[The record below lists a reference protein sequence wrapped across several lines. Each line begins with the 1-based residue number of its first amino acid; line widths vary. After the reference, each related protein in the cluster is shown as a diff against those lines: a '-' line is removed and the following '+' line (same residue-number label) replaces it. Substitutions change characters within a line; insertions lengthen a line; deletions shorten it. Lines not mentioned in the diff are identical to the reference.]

1 MRQVLNR
8 LFLHGWVMDPLRY
21 MFGKWV
27 YGYSVPM
34 SVAGLLKLGPGRI
47 LWLIGSGLGETAIM
61 IHRSTMARV
70 EGFEAVPALVERAK
84 RRVAGEGLSEII
96 NFHHLPHVFKM
107 EHFCDAAL
115 FESILSF
122 VNTREEIFS
131 RVVDCLKTG
140 GRIGVVELMW
150 TRQPTQTDVTNY
162 YNLFGVDSPPVEYV
176 EWEILFASKNLKVV
190 YSSVNKIGLLRKFWQ
205 DVSEAPFT
213 TLANLVKTWHRMSI
227 SPQDREAWKN
237 FRAIYSLL
245 GEKLGVGCF
254 VLEK

>member
-1 MRQVLNR
+1 
-8 LFLHGWVMDPLRY
+8 MDPLRY

-47 LWLIGSGLGETAIM
+47 LWLIGSGFGETAMM
-61 IHRSTMARV
+61 IHRSTEARV

-84 RRVAGEGLSEII
+84 RRVAGEGLSDVIH
-96 NFHHLPHVFKM
+96 FHNLYQVFKM
-107 EHFCDAAL
+107 RSSFCDAAL

-122 VNTREEIFS
+122 VKTREELFS

-190 YSSVNKIGLLRKFWQ
+190 YSSVKKIGLLRKFWQ
-205 DVSEAPFT
+205 DVSENPLA
-213 TLANLVKTWHRMSI
+213 TLANLVKTWLRMST
-227 SPQDREAWKN
+227 SSKDREAWKN